1 MTRDHDETEP
11 SGPLTDADRPGENR
25 FDPIDEVL
33 IEAIAA
39 GATYAEAGPLV
50 GLSARSVRRRM
61 TAEDFAS
68 AVETRRHERMSQI
81 TGALMDAS
89 QQAVQILLAGLEEEG
104 VYQRMRAAQLVLS
117 MSLRFR
123 SVGKLEQ
130 RVAALERLIAEH
142 EAEADQ

>member
-1 MTRDHDETEP
+1 
-11 SGPLTDADRPGENR
+11 
-25 FDPIDEVL
+25 
-33 IEAIAA
+33 
-39 GATYAEAGPLV
+39 
-50 GLSARSVRRRM
+50 
-61 TAEDFAS
+61 
-68 AVETRRHERMSQI
+68 
-81 TGALMDAS
+81 MDAS

-104 VYQRMRAAQLVLS
+104 VYQLMRAAQLVLS